1 MRKILVVSLL
11 GLGFILK
18 GMSMEGMHCKNIE
31 SAITQ
36 FSSTMTNDIR
46 LMDYDFIAILEEIK
60 DLKSREMRINFL
72 TNLANRLCAVSKDIW
87 KYKNAYSFQGKKVY
101 LMGMA
106 MRSFDDENLMFKWR
120 RYTDLLQ
127 AMKTEL
133 ALYGD
138 VKDPDAYRDRWI
150 ALAKEDLIR
159 RINEAGTNKNI
170 IIRRTMPIS
179 KEEREANAKWSYK
192 RRLIFD
198 IDRYEK
204 RYFDSLV
211 LQDDYRKLPKE
222 EQKILIEMVREGLGR
237 YPKWYRKELEGK
249 TAK

>member
-1 MRKILVVSLL
+1 MKKILVVSLL

-60 DLKSREMRINFL
+60 DLKSKVARINLL
-72 TNLANRLCAVSKDIW
+72 TNLANRLCVVSKDIW
-87 KYKNAYSFQGKKVY
+87 KRKNAYSFQGKKVY

-133 ALYGD
+133 ALYGN

-170 IIRRTMPIS
+170 IISGPVPMS
-179 KEEREANAKWSYK
+179 EEEREIRAKWAYK
-192 RRLIFD
+192 RRLIFE
-198 IDRYEK
+198 IKEYEK
-204 RYFDSLV
+204 TYFDSLK
-211 LQDDYRKLPKE
+211 LQDDYRKLQKE
-222 EQKILIEMVREGLGR
+222 EQKKLMEMVKEGLGR
-237 YPKWYRKELEGK
+237 YPKWYREESTEKK
-249 TAK
+249 